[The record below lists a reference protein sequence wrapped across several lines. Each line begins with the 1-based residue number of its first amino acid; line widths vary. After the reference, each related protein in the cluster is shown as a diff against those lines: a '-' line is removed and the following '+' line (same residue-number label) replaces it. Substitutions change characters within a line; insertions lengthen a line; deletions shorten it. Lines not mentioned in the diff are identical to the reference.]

1 MGTKMEVESGMWQ
14 TAHQTAWWVDWDQVT
29 LASRARVFLME
40 CPQGPGGMDQQ
51 GKKMGKSE
59 H

>member
-29 LASRARVFLME
+29 LASRAREQSVSDGV
-40 CPQGPGGMDQQ
+40 PTGTWWDGSAG
-51 GKKMGKSE
+51 
-59 H
+59 